1 MTNRAEWIAV
11 DWGTSNL
18 RAWGIGADGA
28 VAFSRSS
35 AQGMSKLT
43 PDAYA
48 GALSQLLSGDVV
60 ASGAA
65 LDVLICGMAGARQ
78 GWMEAPYLDAP
89 ADLGSLADKAVLPLM
104 PGSRYLPR
112 ILPGICQRRAGSED
126 VMRGE
131 ETQLLGLS
139 MLLPGFAGVAC
150 MPGTHS
156 KWVEMSGRRAQRFAT
171 AMTGELF
178 EVLGTHSVLR
188 HSLGGD
194 RDGPGR
200 DVGFEAGLAA
210 TIEAPQKLSAML
222 FKVRA
227 GSLLSGRAPDWS
239 AGFLSGVLI
248 GAEIGAHRDWIGAG
262 ETPILGDAKLAG
274 LYARG
279 LATIGAKSRIVDGTA
294 ATLAGLKAARA
305 TL

>member
-1 MTNRAEWIAV
+1 
-11 DWGTSNL
+11 
-18 RAWGIGADGA
+18 
-28 VAFSRSS
+28 
-35 AQGMSKLT
+35 
-43 PDAYA
+43 
-48 GALSQLLSGDVV
+48 
-60 ASGAA
+60 

-78 GWMEAPYLDAP
+78 GWTEAPYLETP
-89 ADLGSLADKAVLPLM
+89 ADLDSLADKAVSPPM
-104 PGSRYLPR
+104 PGLRYSPR
-112 ILPGICQRRAGSED
+112 ILPGICQRLTGNED

-139 MLLPGFAGVAC
+139 TLLPGFAGIVC

-156 KWVEMSGRRAQRFAT
+156 KWVEMNGRRIERFAT

-178 EVLGTHSVLR
+178 EVLGTYSVLR

-210 TIEAPQKLSAML
+210 TTEAPQKLSAML

-248 GAEIGAHRDWIGAG
+248 GAEIGAQRDWIGAG
-262 ETPILGDAKLAG
+262 EIPILGDAKLAG

-279 LATIGAKSRIVDGTA
+279 LAMLGTKSRIVDGTT

>member
-1 MTNRAEWIAV
+1 
-11 DWGTSNL
+11 
-18 RAWGIGADGA
+18 
-28 VAFSRSS
+28 
-35 AQGMSKLT
+35 
-43 PDAYA
+43 
-48 GALSQLLSGDVV
+48 
-60 ASGAA
+60 
-65 LDVLICGMAGARQ
+65 
-78 GWMEAPYLDAP
+78 
-89 ADLGSLADKAVLPLM
+89 
-104 PGSRYLPR
+104 
-112 ILPGICQRRAGSED
+112 
-126 VMRGE
+126 
-131 ETQLLGLS
+131 
-139 MLLPGFAGVAC
+139 
-150 MPGTHS
+150 
-156 KWVEMSGRRAQRFAT
+156 
-171 AMTGELF
+171 MTGELF

-279 LATIGAKSRIVDGTA
+279 LAIIGAKSRIVDGTA